1 MRRLILIGLAAGAL
15 GACALPTDRPGPQAL
30 WSVAADASEA
40 RLTLGVPETD
50 EVAVTM
56 ACRPHSG
63 EVDLTIVGRR
73 GDPAVLELHSGEV
86 WGRYSGAG
94 HEDEA
99 SPGGF
104 DIDLKLATTDPVLT
118 RLGDKGDLAIV
129 FAERRIALPNAF
141 SQAHDFLAV
150 CRPL

>member
-30 WSVAADASEA
+30 WSVTADAGEA
-40 RLTLGVPETD
+40 RLALGVPETD
-50 EVAVTM
+50 ELALRMT
-56 ACRPHSG
+56 CRPHSG
-63 EVDLTIVGRR
+63 EVDLTIVGRH

-99 SPGGF
+99 GLGGF
-104 DIDLKLATTDPVLT
+104 DIDLKLPTSDPVLT
-118 RLGDKGDLAIV
+118 HLGDKGELSIV
-129 FAERRIALPNAF
+129 FPTRRIALPNAF